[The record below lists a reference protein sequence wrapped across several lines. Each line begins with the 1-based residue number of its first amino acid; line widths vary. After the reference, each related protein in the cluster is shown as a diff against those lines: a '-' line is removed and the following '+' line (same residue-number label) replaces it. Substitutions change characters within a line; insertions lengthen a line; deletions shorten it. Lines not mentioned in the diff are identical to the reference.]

1 MEHFEFRQPLGGDR
15 ESAFVYHSAKRLMF
29 PSLLLARIVY
39 VGLPFSVHSND
50 LNLPFARLFALAGAG
65 KYAQEL
71 TAHRH
76 TRFIF
81 LVFLRA
87 CTVGV
92 IERALPALR
101 LERRSPFAPSAPF
114 PLRFVA
120 RRGI

>member
-65 KYAQEL
+65 KYAQDIPV
-71 TAHRH
+71 T
-76 TRFIF
+76 
-81 LVFLRA
+81 
-87 CTVGV
+87 G
-92 IERALPALR
+92 PAVAA
-101 LERRSPFAPSAPF
+101 E
-114 PLRFVA
+114 PL
-120 RRGI
+120 IQPIIT